1 LAQIKKIPHEHT
13 CQSTGK
19 VEKNKMAIN
28 HWVKDRVINWEKRNM
43 SSTIESVTCPVLS
56 PVAVHEKGKAK
67 KSKVIRSKKKL

>member
-1 LAQIKKIPHEHT
+1 
-13 CQSTGK
+13 
-19 VEKNKMAIN
+19 MAIN
-28 HWVKDRVINWEKRNM
+28 PWVKDRVINWEKRNM